1 MSTANDVKS
10 VLEELNF
17 PLKDNANFESISLS
31 EFSQIL
37 NWISKQLQFF
47 AKTDSI
53 VQVITG
59 LMSLLDCLFF
69 CLHLIHF
76 TDDSDVDSLRM
87 ELNSLF
93 REVDSIYT
101 DSFTFENDRLNILH
115 SLAGDLLAAQL
126 SYVKNQN
133 EEDFS
138 TELNPRKDLSTV
150 SSCLSIADDMKD
162 TKTYFQKIK
171 EKLQTNVLKFH
182 EEDSLLLPNKMTLTP
197 KQWTELKRLNE
208 AFRSEYSI
216 RREMILRRADTTIN
230 SFSWKE
236 DPSRQVNQA
245 LLKDVYKKS
254 REKMTTAPCITLAN
268 ALAARSSDC
277 NALISQVI
285 STSHANC
292 IIETPNVTGKAN
304 QGAQQQLQLH
314 KFLIGSVP
322 DRGGRPGEQSIPS
335 KEIFSQQQGQ
345 RESAN
350 KRRGGGGGGGGGR
363 GGGNYQRNSSPRGND
378 RNSNYQP
385 RNIPEQTNRVQNAG
399 WQQGGAR
406 GHNQNYRQY
415 ESYSN
420 QYQGHQRFS
429 TGYSNQN
436 QYYPDYQQQN
446 DYSQSRG
453 GGRGGGGGYNQ
464 RY

>member
-1 MSTANDVKS
+1 
-10 VLEELNF
+10 
-17 PLKDNANFESISLS
+17 
-31 EFSQIL
+31 
-37 NWISKQLQFF
+37 
-47 AKTDSI
+47 
-53 VQVITG
+53 
-59 LMSLLDCLFF
+59 
-69 CLHLIHF
+69 
-76 TDDSDVDSLRM
+76 M

-101 DSFTFENDRLNILH
+101 DSFTFENDRFNILH

-126 SYVKNQN
+126 SYMKSQN

-138 TELNPRKDLSTV
+138 NELNPRKDLSTI

-197 KQWTELKRLNE
+197 KQWTELKGLNE
-208 AFRSEYSI
+208 AFRNEYSI

-245 LLKDVYKKS
+245 LLKDVYKRS
-254 REKMTTAPCITLAN
+254 REKMSTAPCITLAN

-292 IIETPNVTGKAN
+292 IIEVPNVTGKAN

-314 KFLIGSVP
+314 KYLIGSVP
-322 DRGGRPGEQSIPS
+322 DRGGRPGEISMPA
-335 KEIFSQQQGQ
+335 KESFSQQQGQ

-350 KRRGGGGGGGGGR
+350 KRRGGSR
-363 GGGNYQRNSSPRGND
+363 GGGNFQRNTSPRGND
-378 RNSNYQP
+378 RNSNHQP
-385 RNIPEQTNRVQNAG
+385 RNIPEQTHRVQNAG
-399 WQQGGAR
+399 WQQGGGR

-415 ESYSN
+415 EPQYS
-420 QYQGHQRFS
+420 H
-429 TGYSNQN
+429 QN

-446 DYSQSRG
+446 DYNQ
-453 GGRGGGGGYNQ
+453 GRGGGGGYNR